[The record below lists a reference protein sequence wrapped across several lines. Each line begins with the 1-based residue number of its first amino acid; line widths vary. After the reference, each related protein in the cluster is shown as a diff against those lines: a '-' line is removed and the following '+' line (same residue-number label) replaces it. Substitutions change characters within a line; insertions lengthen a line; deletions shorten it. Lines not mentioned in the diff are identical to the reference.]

1 MLYINIQARQNQAG
15 LQRSAGLLA
24 DVLRSAGWV
33 VTINMAHRS
42 RLARI
47 RHKAAKLA
55 RSHAY
60 DLNIFL
66 EQVEPFCLPL
76 AKAHIMVPNQEW
88 LRDNSTPY
96 LTEMDAVLCKTRH
109 AEEIFREKG
118 FPTTFISFTSADR
131 YDAGCPRNYDAF
143 FHLAGSSD
151 QKGTAPLVD
160 LWSTHPEWPT
170 LTVVQHPSNRLDV
183 TATNIRYI
191 SEHIDDEM
199 LRRLQNDNGVH
210 VCPSEA
216 EGFGHSIV
224 EAMSC
229 RALVVT
235 TDAPPMNELVS
246 ADCGALVKYDRTAPR
261 RWGTA
266 YYVDRRSMEDTI
278 DTVIGM
284 SSTDKSVFGER
295 ARAWFEMND
304 ARFRRAVVDAVRSVA
319 AATD

>member
-1 MLYINIQARQNQAG
+1 MAITVRGEVAAHVDPDYRLEIRVRALQNAQIVYVVDLTSREPRLVQPGTFEATVQLQANMSNGYFSIETPVWHVRERREVGQSMKGLVRVQGAAFFGTTNLHPRVQIALSERTVGQARFADAGPGSSLLYINIQARQNQAG

-47 RHKAAKLA
+47 RHKAAKLT

-76 AKAHIMVPNQEW
+76 AEAHIMVPNQEW

-131 YDAGCPRNYDAF
+131 YDA
-143 FHLAGSSD
+143 
-151 QKGTAPLVD
+151 
-160 LWSTHPEWPT
+160 
-170 LTVVQHPSNRLDV
+170 RLP
-183 TATNIRYI
+183 AK
-191 SEHIDDEM
+191 
-199 LRRLQNDNGVH
+199 LRRVLSPGGLQR
-210 VCPSEA
+210 SER
-216 EGFGHSIV
+216 H
-224 EAMSC
+224 C
-229 RALVVT
+229 
-235 TDAPPMNELVS
+235 S
-246 ADCGALVKYDRTAPR
+246 AG
-261 RWGTA
+261 
-266 YYVDRRSMEDTI
+266 
-278 DTVIGM
+278 
-284 SSTDKSVFGER
+284 
-295 ARAWFEMND
+295 
-304 ARFRRAVVDAVRSVA
+304 
-319 AATD
+319 